1 MQTLQDLEST
11 SDIPIF
17 LHELVFLPNFV
28 CGDGRHT
35 FFSSLRERPTSTD
48 KVHSRQKVPSWWST
62 SGLPRLKKRLHF
74 LCARR
79 YAPNLG
85 CCWKY
90 DFPKKSNP
98 FSFLVASSKSLC
110 ICRVEG
116 LWALIKA
123 LVLGFCSATFWGSL
137 FFQQRGEPRSN
148 GKKKTSLHILLD
160 YHLKMARTVVICLH
174 GALVVHMTGRFYVL
188 SVVSFS

>member
-1 MQTLQDLEST
+1 MQTLQEREST

-48 KVHSRQKVPSWWST
+48 KVHSRQKVRSWWST
-62 SGLPRLKKRLHF
+62 SGLPRLKKSCTFFVRAL
-74 LCARR
+74 R
-79 YAPNLG
+79 APNLG

-110 ICRVEG
+110 ICRVVG

-123 LVLGFCSATFWGSL
+123 LVGVLLSYFLGLSFFPAKRRAQKQWQEKDELAYFARLSSQDGTDCRNL
-137 FFQQRGEPRSN
+137 FAWSPSSTHDW
-148 GKKKTSLHILLD
+148 KILCTLCGF
-160 YHLKMARTVVICLH
+160 L
-174 GALVVHMTGRFYVL
+174 
-188 SVVSFS
+188 